1 MSIFKEALLKKH
13 PEMGDRSAAAISN
26 SLEEMADRLY
36 GLTKENNSPEER
48 VILSLLSA
56 GSIKNGLKGVET
68 ARKEI
73 EKLLQ
78 GKPADLSFA
87 DLKTE
92 SDALMLLQKAEAARK
107 QRLVVVSEIACNLIV
122 GSLGGLLK
130 ALTKI

>member
-26 SLEEMADRLY
+26 ALEEMADRLY

-56 GSIKNGLKGVET
+56 GSIKNGLKGVEA

-92 SDALMLLQKAEAARK
+92 SDALVLLQKAEAARK